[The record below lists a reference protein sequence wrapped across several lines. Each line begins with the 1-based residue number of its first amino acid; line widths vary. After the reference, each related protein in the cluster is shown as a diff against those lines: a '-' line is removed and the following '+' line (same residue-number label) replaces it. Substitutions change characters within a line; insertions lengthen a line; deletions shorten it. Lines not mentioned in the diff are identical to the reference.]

1 MINVIVCG
9 ANGKM
14 GQLVASAVNKTE
26 DMQVVAGVD
35 AMPNIIQ
42 NDFPVFESID
52 ECSSIQA
59 DAIVDFSRPEAM
71 PKNLEYAKNNGLYII
86 IATTGF
92 SKEEKQHIADMSAY
106 VPIFFAANMSLGVN
120 LQMQLC
126 ASAANFL
133 GKSVDIEIVE
143 KHHNRKVDSPS
154 GTALAL
160 ADSINSVFD
169 DEYTYVC
176 GREGHCG
183 KRTKTEI
190 GIHAVRGGTYCG
202 EHSVMFIGEDEVVEI
217 NHIAQSRQIFSNGAV
232 RALRYMQCKDKGLYS
247 MRDIVNESRTVTNLL
262 VETDTAIAML
272 VSLPHKMS
280 IVAEI
285 FSKISDA
292 HISVDIIS
300 QSPPIDGKVNLAFS
314 MEEKNLAE
322 ATAILQKMDIPL
334 SINSMTKLTKVT
346 IEGEGLEKQRG
357 VAAKLFKALAEQNVE
372 VQIVTTSET
381 KISFCVNRDD
391 EAKAVSVVESTFHLM
406 KS

>member
-71 PKNLEYAKNNGLYII
+71 PKNLKYAKNNGLYII

-346 IEGEGLEKQRG
+346 IEGEGMEKQRG

>member
-1 MINVIVCG
+1 M
-9 ANGKM
+9 
-14 GQLVASAVNKTE
+14 
-26 DMQVVAGVD
+26 
-35 AMPNIIQ
+35 
-42 NDFPVFESID
+42 
-52 ECSSIQA
+52 
-59 DAIVDFSRPEAM
+59 
-71 PKNLEYAKNNGLYII
+71 
-86 IATTGF
+86 
-92 SKEEKQHIADMSAY
+92 
-106 VPIFFAANMSLGVN
+106 
-120 LQMQLC
+120 
-126 ASAANFL
+126 
-133 GKSVDIEIVE
+133 
-143 KHHNRKVDSPS
+143 
-154 GTALAL
+154 
-160 ADSINSVFD
+160 
-169 DEYTYVC
+169 
-176 GREGHCG
+176 
-183 KRTKTEI
+183 
-190 GIHAVRGGTYCG
+190 
-202 EHSVMFIGEDEVVEI
+202 
-217 NHIAQSRQIFSNGAV
+217 
-232 RALRYMQCKDKGLYS
+232 
-247 MRDIVNESRTVTNLL
+247 
-262 VETDTAIAML
+262 ETDTAIAML

-346 IEGEGLEKQRG
+346 IEGEGMEKQRG

>member
-92 SKEEKQHIADMSAY
+92 SNEEKQHIADMSAY

-346 IEGEGLEKQRG
+346 IEGEGMEKQRG

>member
-346 IEGEGLEKQRG
+346 IEGEGMEKQRG
-357 VAAKLFKALAEQNVE
+357 VAAMAEQNVE

>member
-59 DAIVDFSRPEAM
+59 DAIVDFSRPEAI

-346 IEGEGLEKQRG
+346 IEGEGMEKQRG

>member
-346 IEGEGLEKQRG
+346 IEGEGMEKQRG

>member
-346 IEGEGLEKQRG
+346 IEGEGMEKQRG

-372 VQIVTTSET
+372 VQIVTTSDT
-381 KISFCVNRDD
+381 KISFSENRDD

>member
-35 AMPNIIQ
+35 AMPNVIQ
-42 NDFPVFESID
+42 NDFPVFKSID
-52 ECSSIQA
+52 ECSSIHA

-169 DEYTYVC
+169 DEYTYLC

-346 IEGEGLEKQRG
+346 IEGEGMEKQRG

>member
-1 MINVIVCG
+1 
-9 ANGKM
+9 M

-346 IEGEGLEKQRG
+346 IEGEGMEKQRG
-357 VAAKLFKALAEQNVE
+357 VAVKLFKALAEQNVE

>member
-14 GQLVASAVNKTE
+14 GQLVASEVNKTK

-346 IEGEGLEKQRG
+346 IEGEGMEKQRG

>member
-35 AMPNIIQ
+35 AMPNVIQ

-232 RALRYMQCKDKGLYS
+232 CALRYMQCKDKGLYS

-346 IEGEGLEKQRG
+346 IEGEGMEKQRG

>member
-285 FSKISDA
+285 FSKIS
-292 HISVDIIS
+292 V
-300 QSPPIDGKVNLAFS
+300 
-314 MEEKNLAE
+314 
-322 ATAILQKMDIPL
+322 
-334 SINSMTKLTKVT
+334 
-346 IEGEGLEKQRG
+346 
-357 VAAKLFKALAEQNVE
+357 
-372 VQIVTTSET
+372 
-381 KISFCVNRDD
+381 
-391 EAKAVSVVESTFHLM
+391 
-406 KS
+406 

>member
-1 MINVIVCG
+1 MTKIVICG

-346 IEGEGLEKQRG
+346 IEGEGMEKQRG

>member
-300 QSPPIDGKVNLAFS
+300 QSHPIDGKVNLAFS

-346 IEGEGLEKQRG
+346 IEGEGMEKQRG

>member
-272 VSLPHKMS
+272 VSLPNKMS

-346 IEGEGLEKQRG
+346 IEGEGMEKQRG

>member
-346 IEGEGLEKQRG
+346 IEGEGMEKQRG

-381 KISFCVNRDD
+381 KISFCVNRDY

>member
-1 MINVIVCG
+1 M
-9 ANGKM
+9 
-14 GQLVASAVNKTE
+14 
-26 DMQVVAGVD
+26 
-35 AMPNIIQ
+35 
-42 NDFPVFESID
+42 
-52 ECSSIQA
+52 
-59 DAIVDFSRPEAM
+59 
-71 PKNLEYAKNNGLYII
+71 
-86 IATTGF
+86 
-92 SKEEKQHIADMSAY
+92 
-106 VPIFFAANMSLGVN
+106 N

-346 IEGEGLEKQRG
+346 IEGEGMEKQRG

>member
-14 GQLVASAVNKTE
+14 GQLVANAVSKAE
-26 DMQVVAGVD
+26 DMQVVAGID
-35 AMPNIIQ
+35 AMPDVIK
-42 NDFPVFESID
+42 NDFPVFKSID
-52 ECSSIQA
+52 ECSAIKA

-71 PKNLEYAKNNGLYII
+71 PTNLEYAKKHGLYII

-92 SKEEKQHIADMSAY
+92 SKEERQHIADMSAY

-126 ASAANFL
+126 ANAANFL

-143 KHHNRKVDSPS
+143 KHHNRKVDAPS

-160 ADSINSVFD
+160 ADSINSVLD

-232 RALRYMQCKDKGLYS
+232 RALRYMQGKDNGLYS

-292 HISVDIIS
+292 HISVDIIT

-314 MEEKNLAE
+314 MDEKDLAQ
-322 ATAILQKMDIPL
+322 ATDILQKMDIPL

-346 IEGEGLEKQRG
+346 IEGEGMEKQRG

-391 EAKAVSVVESTFHLM
+391 KDKAVSVVESTFHLM

>member
-9 ANGKM
+9 ANGRM

-346 IEGEGLEKQRG
+346 IEGEGMEKQRG

>member
-322 ATAILQKMDIPL
+322 ATAILQKMDIPF

-346 IEGEGLEKQRG
+346 IEGEGMEKQRG

>member
-1 MINVIVCG
+1 
-9 ANGKM
+9 M

-86 IATTGF
+86 ISTTGF

-346 IEGEGLEKQRG
+346 IEGEGMEKQRG

>member
-285 FSKISDA
+285 FSKVSDA

-346 IEGEGLEKQRG
+346 IEGEGMEKQRG

>member
-1 MINVIVCG
+1 MIKVIICG

-14 GQLVASAVNKTE
+14 GQIVAEVVTKAEDAV
-26 DMQVVAGVD
+26 VVAGVD
-35 AMPNIIQ
+35 AMPDVID
-42 NDFPVFESID
+42 NDYPVFKTIE
-52 ECSSIQA
+52 ECAEIEA
-59 DAIVDFSRPEAM
+59 DAIIDFSRPGAM
-71 PKNLEYAKNNGLYII
+71 PGNLEYAKQHGLYVI

-92 SKEEKQHIADMSAY
+92 SKEEKQHISDVAKD

-126 ASAANFL
+126 QNAANFL
-133 GKSVDIEIVE
+133 GSSVDIEIVE

-160 ADSINSVFD
+160 ADSINKVFD
-169 DEYTYVC
+169 DKYEYIC

-190 GIHAVRGGTYCG
+190 GIHAVRGGTYSG
-202 EHSVMFIGEDEVVEI
+202 EHSVLFIGEDEVVEI
-217 NHIAQSRQIFSNGAV
+217 NHIAQSRHIFGNGAL
-232 RALRYMQCKDKGLYS
+232 RALRYMHGKGNGLYS

-292 HISVDIIS
+292 DISIDIIS

-314 MEEKNLAE
+314 MEEKDLAH
-322 ATAILQKMDIPL
+322 ATDILQKMDIPL

-346 IEGEGLEKQRG
+346 IEGVGMEKQRG
-357 VAAKLFKALAEQNVE
+357 VAAKLFNALAQKEVE

-391 EAKAVSVVESTFHLM
+391 EKKAVSVVEETFLL
-406 KS
+406 S

>member
-92 SKEEKQHIADMSAY
+92 SKEEKQHIAAMSAY

-346 IEGEGLEKQRG
+346 IEGEGMEKQRG

>member
-71 PKNLEYAKNNGLYII
+71 PKNLEYAKNNGMYII

-346 IEGEGLEKQRG
+346 IEGEGMEKQRG